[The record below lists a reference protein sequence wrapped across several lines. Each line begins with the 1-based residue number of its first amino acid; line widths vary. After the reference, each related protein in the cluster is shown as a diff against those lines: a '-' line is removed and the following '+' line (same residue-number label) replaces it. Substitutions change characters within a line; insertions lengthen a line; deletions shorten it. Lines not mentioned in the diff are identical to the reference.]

1 MLKKKLTLRLLP
13 LILLLL
19 TGCSTHSG
27 IRLFNYDLGSFFGG
41 TPDYVTVQKGDTLY
55 SIARRYNV
63 PIRDMIEA
71 NGLRPPYTLNIGRV
85 LKMPNARF
93 HIVEKGDTVYNISK
107 RYDVDMRSL
116 SKLNNIAA
124 PYALRIGQ
132 RLVIP
137 GSVVSSSTTP
147 TTARKAATASKA
159 SSWKAS
165 SAKKKTTSAAKK
177 KTTRTTT
184 VKKRTSKFAWPVQ
197 GKVVS
202 NFGPIA
208 KGRNNDGINIKAP
221 LGTPVKAADAG
232 TVAYA
237 GNELRGFGN
246 LILIKHSGGGMTAY
260 AHNDRILV
268 RKGQKVK
275 KGEKISTVGST
286 GGVSTPQLH
295 FEIRAGK
302 KAVNPKAYLP

>member
-1 MLKKKLTLRLLP
+1 
-13 LILLLL
+13 
-19 TGCSTHSG
+19 
-27 IRLFNYDLGSFFGG
+27 
-41 TPDYVTVQKGDTLY
+41 
-55 SIARRYNV
+55 
-63 PIRDMIEA
+63 
-71 NGLRPPYTLNIGRV
+71 
-85 LKMPNARF
+85 
-93 HIVEKGDTVYNISK
+93 
-107 RYDVDMRSL
+107 MRSL

-165 SAKKKTTSAAKK
+165 SAQKKTISAAKK
-177 KTTRTTT
+177 KTTRTTTTT

-246 LILIKHSGGGMTAY
+246 LILIKHSGGWMTAY

-275 KGEKISTVGST
+275 KEKRFQPSAVPAASARLSCILKSERERKP
-286 GGVSTPQLH
+286 STPKR
-295 FEIRAGK
+295 ICRK
-302 KAVNPKAYLP
+302 KLPADTFLN

>member
-137 GSVVSSSTTP
+137 GSVVSSST
-147 TTARKAATASKA
+147 KAATASKA

-165 SAKKKTTSAAKK
+165 SAQKKTISAAKK
-177 KTTRTTT
+177 KTTRTTTTT

-246 LILIKHSGGGMTAY
+246 LILIKHSGGWMTAY